1 MPLWKLQPIAESQ
14 GSNAKGLQ
22 PNDCVKTQDS
32 SGYWNV
38 PVARP
43 GIVTFE
49 GMSVLARSSP
59 GWSACERYQP
69 LTKPVTSPSVI
80 RYQGLPIGSLNGPS
94 MTWTTSFAGT
104 IPMRSAS
111 GAPSARMFSPDP
123 SSVSASTYDPASNQS
138 ATFEGASET
147 ASSATTSDSVQLDS
161 AGARY

>member
-1 MPLWKLQPIAESQ
+1 MPLWKLQPIVESQ

-32 SGYWNV
+32 SGYWNI

-49 GMSVLARSSP
+49 GMSIWARSSP
-59 GWSACERYQP
+59 GWSARERYQP

-80 RYQGLPIGSLNGPS
+80 KYQGLPIGSLYGPS
-94 MTWTTSFAGT
+94 MTWTTSLSGT

-111 GAPSARMFSPDP
+111 GAPSARILSPEP

-147 ASSATTSDSVQLDS
+147 SPSAATSDSLQAAS